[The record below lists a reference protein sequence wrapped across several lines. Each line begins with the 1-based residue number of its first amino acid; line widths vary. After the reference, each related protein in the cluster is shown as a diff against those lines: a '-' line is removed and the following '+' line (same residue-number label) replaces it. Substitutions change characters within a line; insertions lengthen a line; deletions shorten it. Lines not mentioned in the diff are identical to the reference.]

1 MPDVSYPIKKVSGV
15 PVITAP
21 ADIDMTNADLLSAA
35 LAGPAAVGQAT
46 IVVDMTATQFCDSAG
61 LLVLVRAHKRAVA
74 RGSELRLVLAT
85 PTLRRLFAVS
95 GVDHVIPTFPTLAL
109 ALAPAP
115 APASTIRALS
125 PTRPRLRL
133 IA

>member
-15 PVITAP
+15 LVITAP

-35 LAGPAAVGQAT
+35 LAGPAALGQAT
-46 IVVDMTATQFCDSAG
+46 IVVDLTATQFCDSAG
-61 LLVLVRAHKRAVA
+61 LLVLVRANQRAVA

-85 PTLRRLFAVS
+85 PAVRRLFAVS
-95 GVDHVIPTFPTLAL
+95 GVDHVIPTFPTPAL
-109 ALAPAP
+109 AVAPAP
-115 APASTIRALS
+115 VPASLTRALS